1 MPSPFPGMNPYL
13 ESPEVWEMFHTHF
26 IVEAH
31 RRLAEAVQ
39 PQYEVQTESRL
50 YIHEPSAEE
59 RRFFARADLS
69 ITGPERDS
77 NSDVATIAPSANSI
91 STVMET
97 TKIRFLTIRGRAD
110 ANVVTVIEL
119 LSPTNKRRGSDREQ
133 FLSKRSEILTSTSHY
148 VEIDLLRCGPRLP
161 FDHEVNGTYYAAVSR
176 VEQRPAIG
184 MWTWSLADPMPSIP
198 VPLRGTDP
206 DVFLDLKSVLDTVYD
221 SARFPSRIYSQPFE
235 PKLTAK
241 EVKWAEKFVKRTVL

>member
-13 ESPEVWEMFHTHF
+13 ESPDVWEMFHTHF

-39 PQYEVQTESRL
+39 PKYEVQTESRL

-69 ITGPERDS
+69 ISGPTPNE
-77 NSDVATIAPSANSI
+77 NGGIATVAPTANSI

-97 TKIRFLTIRGRAD
+97 TKIRYLTIRGRAD
-110 ANVVTVIEL
+110 SSIVTVIEL

-133 FLSKRSEILTSTSHY
+133 FLSKRSEILASESHY
-148 VEIDLLRCGPRLP
+148 VEIDLLRFGPRLP

-184 MWTWSLADPMPSIP
+184 MWTWSLTEPMPP
-198 VPLRGTDP
+198 VPIPLRGTDL
-206 DVFLDLKSVLDTVYD
+206 DVFLNLKSVLDTVYD
-221 SARFPSRIYSQPFE
+221 SARFPARIYSQPLE
-235 PKLTAK
+235 PRLTEQEEAWAK
-241 EVKWAEKFVKRTVL
+241 SLLKN